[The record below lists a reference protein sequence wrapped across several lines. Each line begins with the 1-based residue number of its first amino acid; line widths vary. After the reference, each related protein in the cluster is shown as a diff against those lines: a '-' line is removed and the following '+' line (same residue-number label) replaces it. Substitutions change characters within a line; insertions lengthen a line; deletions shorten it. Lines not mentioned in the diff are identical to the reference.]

1 MTNLLRY
8 LLSFGVHLMWQ
19 RTGRSG
25 PVPPLRLPFGKNKG
39 SALPLPVI
47 ASWQIV
53 AVLWLSKKIWA
64 RYGDDIQQ
72 RLDQSKGALL
82 DRVDRLIVG
91 RSKTAASPKST
102 HSSPIP
108 QRPAPQYQTLP
119 LPETEHAP
127 STPSAPLPSGS
138 VLSGLRGT
146 H

>member
-8 LLSFGVHLMWQ
+8 LLSFGVHLIWQ

-39 SALPLPVI
+39 RLMPLPVI

-53 AVLWLSKKIWA
+53 AVLWLSKKIWV

-82 DRVDRLIVG
+82 DRVDRLIAG
-91 RSKTAASPKST
+91 HSKSAASQKTTPT
-102 HSSPIP
+102 TAIP
-108 QRPAPQYQTLP
+108 PRPSQQYHTLP
-119 LPETEHAP
+119 LPDEAHEP
-127 STPSAPLPSGS
+127 STPSTPLPSGS